1 MSSSTQIIT
10 RKRRPHQMT
19 TENVSGKQFI
29 LKRSC
34 QDIVSRWTLLEEL
47 VFIQIV
53 QQRLNTDSDIDYIDI
68 DTLAMQYSQLVDNND
83 LHPKTQEQITRKLIS
98 FLNDDKV
105 FKTLL
110 KEQVRLNWFS

>member
-10 RKRRPHQMT
+10 KKRRPHQMT

-34 QDIVSRWTLLEEL
+34 QDIVSRWTLQDEPVL
-47 VFIQIV
+47 IQIV
-53 QQRLNTDSDIDYIDI
+53 QQHLNTDSGI

-83 LHPKTQEQITRKLIS
+83 LHPKTQEQITRKLIT
-98 FLNDDKV
+98 FINDDKV

>member
-1 MSSSTQIIT
+1 MSSSPQIIT
-10 RKRRPHQMT
+10 LKRRPHEVT
-19 TENVSGKQFI
+19 TENVSGKKFI
-29 LKRSC
+29 LKQSC
-34 QDIVSRWTLLEEL
+34 QNIVSRWKLQEEL
-47 VFIQIV
+47 VLIQLV
-53 QQRLNTDSDIDYIDI
+53 KQHLKTDSDIDNIDI
-68 DTLAMQYSQLVDNND
+68 DTLAMQYSQLADNND